1 MKLNSKS
8 LTVKIWLFL
17 ALFSILIITFL
28 WFFQVIFINTY
39 YEWYKTNEINVM
51 AKLVKN
57 SYGSDNFE
65 KILDEIYY
73 KRGVCIE
80 LNDSSSILYSTDN
93 MNRGCL
99 VEKYN
104 PSLVYYKDKFME
116 SNETDITYKIV
127 NEQLKSETLVYGLK
141 LDDDLYAFLN
151 TSIDPIDSTILILK
165 NQLIIVTIIVLI
177 LSFVI
182 GFYIS
187 KKISNPITSL
197 NKSAKR
203 LASGDYNV
211 KFENQ
216 SDIEEIDELANTL
229 NSARDALSKN
239 DELRREL
246 MANVSHDLKTP
257 LTMIKAYAEMVR
269 DITYKDKDKREEN
282 LNVIIEEV
290 DRLNLLV
297 GDILDLSK
305 MQSNIAT
312 LNKEEFDLVE
322 LINTIL
328 NRYKIYTITENYIFN
343 FTTNKKQIMIYAD
356 KKKMEQ
362 VIYNLIN
369 NAINYTGADNT
380 VTIKVTDY
388 KKNTKVEIIDT
399 GKGIKKEELDK
410 IWDKYYKSDKTHK
423 RNMIGT
429 GIGLSIV
436 KNIFVLHDY
445 EYGVISKKDKGSN
458 FYFYIKKDI
467 KKESTKKDV
476 NILLFS

>member
-8 LTVKIWLFL
+8 LTVKIWAFL
-17 ALFSILIITFL
+17 ALFSILIIAFL
-28 WFFQVIFINTY
+28 WFFQVIFIDTY
-39 YEWYKTNEINVM
+39 YEWYKTNEINIM

-57 SYGSDNFE
+57 NYGKTTFE
-65 KILDEIYY
+65 HILNEIHY

-80 LNDSSSILYSTDN
+80 VNDLDTIIYSTDN
-93 MNRGCL
+93 LNRGCL

-104 PSLVYYKDKFME
+104 PSLTYYKEKFMN
-116 SNETDITYKIV
+116 SNEKDITYKIT
-127 NEQLKSETLVYGLK
+127 NEQLNSETLVYGIK
-141 LDDDLYAFLN
+141 LDTDIYAFLN
-151 TSIDPIDSTILILK
+151 TSIDPIDSTIMILK
-165 NQLIIVTIIVLI
+165 NQLLIVTGIVLM

-187 KKISNPITSL
+187 KKLSNPITAL

-203 LASGDYNV
+203 LANGDYNV
-211 KFENQ
+211 IFDNE

-269 DITYKDKDKREEN
+269 DISYKDKKKREEN
-282 LNVIIEEV
+282 LNTIVEEV

-297 GDILDLSK
+297 GDILDLSS
-305 MQSNIAT
+305 MQSSITT
-312 LNKEEFDLVE
+312 LNKEKFDLIE
-322 LINTIL
+322 LVNTIL
-328 NRYKIYTITENYIFN
+328 NRYKIYTVTENYIFN
-343 FTTNKKQIMIYAD
+343 FTTNKDKIIINAD

-362 VIYNLIN
+362 VIYNLVN
-369 NAINYTGADNT
+369 NAINYTGEDNT
-380 VTIKVTDY
+380 VTIKITDNR
-388 KKNTKVEIIDT
+388 KNIKVEIIDT
-399 GKGIKKEELDK
+399 GKGIKKEDLDK
-410 IWDKYYKSDKTHK
+410 IWDKYYKSSKKHK

-429 GIGLSIV
+429 GLGLSIV

-445 EYGVISKKDKGSN
+445 EYGVLSKKNIGSN
-458 FYFYIKKDI
+458 FYFYIKK
-467 KKESTKKDV
+467 
-476 NILLFS
+476 

>member
-1 MKLNSKS
+1 MKLNNKS
-8 LTVKIWLFL
+8 LTVKIWSFL
-17 ALFSILIITFL
+17 IIFSILIITFL
-28 WFFQVIFINTY
+28 WFFQVIFIDTY

-57 SYGSDNFE
+57 SYNKTNCE
-65 KILDEIYY
+65 KIINEIYY

-80 LNDSSSILYSTDN
+80 INQGDSIIYSTDN

-104 PSLVYYKDKFME
+104 PTLTFYKNEFMTSKKE
-116 SNETDITYKIV
+116 DITYKVV

-141 LDDDLYAFLN
+141 LDDNTYAFLN
-151 TSIDPIDSTILILK
+151 TSIDPIDSTIVILK
-165 NQLIIVTIIVLI
+165 NQLIIVTAIVLI

-182 GFYIS
+182 GYYIS
-187 KKISNPITSL
+187 KKLSDPITSL

-203 LASGDYNV
+203 LASGDYDVN
-211 KFENQ
+211 FENQ

-229 NSARDALSKN
+229 NSAKDALSKN

-269 DITYKDKDKREEN
+269 DISYKDKVKRDEH
-282 LNVIIEEV
+282 LNIIIEEV

-312 LNKEEFDLVE
+312 LNKEKFDLVE

-328 NRYKIYTITENYIFN
+328 NRYKIYTITENYKFN
-343 FTTNKKQIMIYAD
+343 FITNK
-356 KKKMEQ
+356 
-362 VIYNLIN
+362 
-369 NAINYTGADNT
+369 
-380 VTIKVTDY
+380 
-388 KKNTKVEIIDT
+388 
-399 GKGIKKEELDK
+399 
-410 IWDKYYKSDKTHK
+410 
-423 RNMIGT
+423 
-429 GIGLSIV
+429 
-436 KNIFVLHDY
+436 
-445 EYGVISKKDKGSN
+445 
-458 FYFYIKKDI
+458 
-467 KKESTKKDV
+467 
-476 NILLFS
+476 

>member
-1 MKLNSKS
+1 MKLNNKS
-8 LTVKIWLFL
+8 LTVKIWSFL

-28 WFFQVIFINTY
+28 WFFQVIFIDTY
-39 YEWYKTNEINVM
+39 YEWYKTNEINIM

-57 SYGSDNFE
+57 SYGKDSFE
-65 KILDEIYY
+65 SVLNEINY

-80 LNDSSSILYSTDN
+80 VNNEDSIIYSTDN

-104 PSLVYYKDKFME
+104 PSLSYYKNKFMQ
-116 SNETDITYKIV
+116 SGNKDITYKVV
-127 NEQLKSETLVYGLK
+127 NEQLKSETLVYGIK
-141 LDDDLYAFLN
+141 LDTNIYAFLN
-151 TSIDPIDSTILILK
+151 TSIDPIDSTIVILK

-187 KKISNPITSL
+187 KKLSNPITSL
-197 NKSAKR
+197 NRSAKR
-203 LASGDYNV
+203 LASGDYDIT
-211 KFENQ
+211 FENQ

-229 NSARDALSKN
+229 NSAKDALSKN

-269 DITYKDKDKREEN
+269 DISYKDKVKREEN
-282 LNVIIEEV
+282 LNIIIEEV

-312 LNKEEFDLVE
+312 LNKEAFDLIA

-328 NRYKIYTITENYIFN
+328 NRYKIYTITEDYLFN
-343 FTTNKKQIMIYAD
+343 FITNKNKIIVYAD
-356 KKKMEQ
+356 KKKIEQ
-362 VIYNLIN
+362 VIYNLVN
-369 NAINYTGADNT
+369 NAINYTGDDNT
-380 VTIKVTDY
+380 VTIKVTDNR
-388 KKNTKVEIIDT
+388 KDIKVEIIDT
-399 GKGIKKEELDK
+399 GKGIKKEDIDR

-445 EYGVISKKDKGSN
+445 EYGVISKKNHGST
-458 FYFYIKKDI
+458 FYFYIKKENV
-467 KKESTKKDV
+467 K
-476 NILLFS
+476 

>member
-1 MKLNSKS
+1 MKLNNKS
-8 LTVKIWLFL
+8 LTVKIWSFL
-17 ALFSILIITFL
+17 IIFSILIITFL
-28 WFFQVIFINTY
+28 WFFQVIFIDTY

-57 SYGSDNFE
+57 SYNKTNFE
-65 KILDEIYY
+65 KIINEIYY

-80 LNDSSSILYSTDN
+80 INQGDSIIYSTDN

-104 PSLVYYKDKFME
+104 PTLTYYKNEFMTSKKE
-116 SNETDITYKIV
+116 DITYKVV

-141 LDDDLYAFLN
+141 LDDNTYAFLN
-151 TSIDPIDSTILILK
+151 TSIDPIDSTIVILK
-165 NQLIIVTIIVLI
+165 NQLIIVTAIVLI

-182 GFYIS
+182 GYYIS
-187 KKISNPITSL
+187 KKLSDPITSL

-211 KFENQ
+211 NFENQ

-229 NSARDALSKN
+229 NSAKDALSKN

-269 DITYKDKDKREEN
+269 DISYKDKVKRDEH
-282 LNVIIEEV
+282 LNIIIEEV

-312 LNKEEFDLVE
+312 LNKEKFDLVE

-328 NRYKIYTITENYIFN
+328 NRYKIYTITENYKFN
-343 FTTNKKQIMIYAD
+343 FITNKKEIIIDAD

-362 VIYNLIN
+362 VIYNLVN
-369 NAINYTGADNT
+369 NAINYTGDDNT
-380 VTIKVTDY
+380 VTVKVTDSR
-388 KKNTKVEIIDT
+388 KQVKVEIIDT
-399 GKGIKKEELDK
+399 GKGIKKEDIDR
-410 IWDKYYKSDKTHK
+410 IWDKYYKSDKQHK

-445 EYGVISKKDKGSN
+445 EYGVTSKKDHGSN
-458 FYFYIKKDI
+458 FYFYIKK
-467 KKESTKKDV
+467 
-476 NILLFS
+476 

>member
-1 MKLNSKS
+1 
-8 LTVKIWLFL
+8 
-17 ALFSILIITFL
+17 
-28 WFFQVIFINTY
+28 
-39 YEWYKTNEINVM
+39 M

-57 SYGSDNFE
+57 TYGKDSFE
-65 KILDEIYY
+65 TALNEIYY
-73 KRGVCIE
+73 KRGLCIE
-80 LNDSSSILYSTDN
+80 INNSDSIIYSTDN

-104 PSLVYYKDKFME
+104 PSLTYYKTKFME
-116 SNETDITYKIV
+116 SNKNDITYKII
-127 NEQLKSETLVYGLK
+127 NEQLKSETLVYGIK
-141 LDDDLYAFLN
+141 LDNNIYAFLN
-151 TSIDPIDSTILILK
+151 TSIDPIDSTIVILK

-182 GFYIS
+182 GYYIS
-187 KKISNPITSL
+187 KKLSNPITSL

-203 LASGDYNV
+203 LASGDYTVTFDNS
-211 KFENQ
+211 
-216 SDIEEIDELANTL
+216 SDIEEIDELASTL
-229 NSARDALSKN
+229 NSAKDALYKN

-269 DITYKDKDKREEN
+269 DISYKDKKKREEN
-282 LNVIIEEV
+282 LNIIIEEV
-290 DRLNLLV
+290 DRLSLLV

-305 MQSNIAT
+305 MQSNITT

-322 LINTIL
+322 LIHTIL
-328 NRYKIYTITENYIFN
+328 NRYKIYTVTENYIFN
-343 FTTNKKQIMIYAD
+343 FSSNKDKIMIYAD

-362 VIYNLIN
+362 VIYNLVN
-369 NAINYTGADNT
+369 NAINYTGEDNT
-380 VTIKVTDY
+380 VTIKVTENR
-388 KKNTKVEIIDT
+388 KSVKVEIIDS
-399 GKGIKKEELDK
+399 GKGIKKEEIDK

-445 EYGVISKKDKGSN
+445 EYGVLSKKNHGST
-458 FYFYIKKDI
+458 FYFYIKKETSN
-467 KKESTKKDV
+467 K
-476 NILLFS
+476 

>member
-1 MKLNSKS
+1 MKLNNKS
-8 LTVKIWLFL
+8 LTVKIWSFL

-28 WFFQVIFINTY
+28 WFFQVIFIDTY
-39 YEWYKTNEINVM
+39 YEWYKTNEINIM

-57 SYGSDNFE
+57 TYGKDSFE
-65 KILDEIYY
+65 TVLNEIYY
-73 KRGVCIE
+73 KRGLCIE
-80 LNDSSSILYSTDN
+80 INNSESIIYSTDN

-104 PSLVYYKDKFME
+104 PSLTYYKTKFME
-116 SNETDITYKIV
+116 SDKNDITYKII
-127 NEQLKSETLVYGLK
+127 NEQLKSETLVYGIK
-141 LDDDLYAFLN
+141 LDNNIYAFLN
-151 TSIDPIDSTILILK
+151 TSIDPIDSTIVILK

-182 GFYIS
+182 GYYIS
-187 KKISNPITSL
+187 KKLSNPITSL

-203 LASGDYNV
+203 LASGDYTVTFDNS
-211 KFENQ
+211 

-229 NSARDALSKN
+229 NSAKDALSKN

-257 LTMIKAYAEMVR
+257 LTMIKAYAELVR
-269 DITYKDKDKREEN
+269 DISYKDKKKREEN
-282 LNVIIEEV
+282 LNIIIEEV
-290 DRLNLLV
+290 DRLSLLV

-322 LINTIL
+322 LIHTIL
-328 NRYKIYTITENYIFN
+328 NRYKIYTVTENYIFN
-343 FTTNKKQIMIYAD
+343 FITNKDKIMIYAD

-362 VIYNLIN
+362 VIYNLVN
-369 NAINYTGADNT
+369 NAINYTGEDNT
-380 VTIKVTDY
+380 VTIKVTENR
-388 KKNTKVEIIDT
+388 KNVKVEIIDS
-399 GKGIKKEELDK
+399 GKGIKKEEIDK

-445 EYGVISKKDKGSN
+445 EYGVLSKKNHGSN
-458 FYFYIKKDI
+458 FYFYIKKENI
-467 KKESTKKDV
+467 K
-476 NILLFS
+476 

>member
-1 MKLNSKS
+1 MKLNNKS
-8 LTVKIWLFL
+8 LIVKIWCFL

-28 WFFQVIFINTY
+28 WFFQVIFIDTY
-39 YEWYKTNEINVM
+39 YEWYKTNEINIM

-57 SYGSDNFE
+57 SYNKSNFE
-65 KILDEIYY
+65 KILNEIYY

-80 LNDSSSILYSTDN
+80 VNNNTGIIYSTDN

-104 PSLVYYKDKFME
+104 PSFSYYKNKFIE
-116 SNETDITYKIV
+116 SNKDDITYKVV
-127 NEQLKSETLVYGLK
+127 NEQLNSETLVYGLK
-141 LDDDLYAFLN
+141 LDNDTYAFLN
-151 TSIDPIDSTILILK
+151 TAIDPIDSTIVILK
-165 NQLIIVTIIVLI
+165 NQLIIVTVIVLI
-177 LSFVI
+177 VSFII
-182 GFYIS
+182 GYYIS
-187 KKISNPITSL
+187 KKLSDPITSL

-203 LASGDYNV
+203 LASGDYDV
-211 KFENQ
+211 TFENQ

-229 NSARDALSKN
+229 NSAKDALSKN

-257 LTMIKAYAEMVR
+257 LTMIKAYAEMVK
-269 DITYKDKDKREEN
+269 DISYKDKDKREEH
-282 LNVIIEEV
+282 LNIIIEEV

-297 GDILDLSK
+297 GDILELSK

-312 LNKEEFDLVE
+312 LNKENFDLIK

-328 NRYKIYTITENYIFN
+328 NRYKIYTITENYKFN
-343 FTTNKKQIMIYAD
+343 FITNKDVIIINAD

-369 NAINYTGADNT
+369 NAINYTGEDNT
-380 VTIKVTDY
+380 VTIKVTDT
-388 KKNTKVEIIDT
+388 KKHTKVEIIDT
-399 GKGIKKEELDK
+399 GKGIKKEDIDK
-410 IWDKYYKSDKTHK
+410 IWDKYYKSDKQHK
-423 RNMIGT
+423 RNMVGT

-445 EYGVISKKDKGSN
+445 EYGVSSKKDHGSN
-458 FYFYIKKDI
+458 FYFFIKK
-467 KKESTKKDV
+467 
-476 NILLFS
+476 

>member
-1 MKLNSKS
+1 MKLNNKS
-8 LTVKIWLFL
+8 LTVKIWSFL

-28 WFFQVIFINTY
+28 WFFQVIFIDTY
-39 YEWYKTNEINVM
+39 YEWYKTNEINIM

-57 SYGSDNFE
+57 TYGKDSFE
-65 KILDEIYY
+65 TVLNEIYY
-73 KRGVCIE
+73 KRGLCIE
-80 LNDSSSILYSTDN
+80 INNSESIIYSTDN

-104 PSLVYYKDKFME
+104 PSLTYYKTKFME
-116 SNETDITYKIV
+116 SDKNDITYKII
-127 NEQLKSETLVYGLK
+127 NEQLKSETLVYGIK
-141 LDDDLYAFLN
+141 LDNNIYAFLN
-151 TSIDPIDSTILILK
+151 TSIDPIDSTIVILK

-182 GFYIS
+182 GYYIS
-187 KKISNPITSL
+187 KKLSNPITSL

-203 LASGDYNV
+203 LASGDYTVTFDNS
-211 KFENQ
+211 

-229 NSARDALSKN
+229 NSAKDALSKN

-269 DITYKDKDKREEN
+269 DISYKDKKKREEN
-282 LNVIIEEV
+282 LNIIIEEV
-290 DRLNLLV
+290 DRLSLLV

-322 LINTIL
+322 LIHTIL
-328 NRYKIYTITENYIFN
+328 NRYKIYTVTENYIFN
-343 FTTNKKQIMIYAD
+343 FITNKDKIMIYAD

-362 VIYNLIN
+362 VIYNLVN
-369 NAINYTGADNT
+369 NAINYTGEDNT
-380 VTIKVTDY
+380 VTIKVTENR
-388 KKNTKVEIIDT
+388 KNVKVEIIDS
-399 GKGIKKEELDK
+399 GKGIKKEEIDK

-445 EYGVISKKDKGSN
+445 EYGVLSKKNHGSN
-458 FYFYIKKDI
+458 FYFYIKKENI
-467 KKESTKKDV
+467 K
-476 NILLFS
+476 